1 MNTDIKNLILKGILG
16 LVGILGIIFLLSHFI
31 KEPIHQF
38 SSRFVEIFGVYGVG
52 FGILISDSLPAFL
65 IPDAF
70 LVLAV
75 AGELPDFPVLVGA
88 SIGSIIGGGISYNL
102 GRFVFP
108 KIPKIQK
115 FLESHEEKLV
125 GYLNRYGTWAVV
137 LAATTP
143 LPYSWMSYLVGSL
156 KMPFWQF
163 LLASLWRAPRF
174 VVYYY
179 AIKIGWLT

>member
-1 MNTDIKNLILKGILG
+1 MDSDLKNLIFKGVLG
-16 LVGILGIIFLLSHFI
+16 LLGVLGAIFILSHLI

-38 SSRFVEIFGVYGVG
+38 SNQFVSIFGVYGVG
-52 FGILISDSLPAFL
+52 LGVLISDSLPAFL

-70 LVLAV
+70 LILAV
-75 AGELPDFPVLVGA
+75 AGELPDLPVVLSA
-88 SIGSIIGGGISYNL
+88 SIGSVIGGSISYNM
-102 GRFVFP
+102 GRFIFP

-125 GYLNRYGTWAVV
+125 VYLNKYGTWAVV

-156 KMPFWQF
+156 KMPFWKF
-163 LLASLWRAPRF
+163 FIASLWRAPRF
-174 VVYYY
+174 LIYYY
-179 AIKIGWLT
+179 AIKIGWVS